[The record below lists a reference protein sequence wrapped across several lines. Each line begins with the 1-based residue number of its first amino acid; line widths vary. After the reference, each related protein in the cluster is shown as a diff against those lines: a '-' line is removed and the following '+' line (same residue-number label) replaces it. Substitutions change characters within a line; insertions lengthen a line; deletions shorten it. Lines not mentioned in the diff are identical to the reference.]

1 LGHATAK
8 AIDVVGR
15 YSLLVSKGVPWT
27 YYVGTLVFIRS
38 PWEMIQNAWP
48 GSNRRALYESN
59 WAKSLYERLSQLGL
73 PLLETNDEF
82 DVNQTLAEVIKSKD
96 NRLWEGFPVLL
107 VNAANDFRF
116 AYERV
121 LEHLDNNEQRK
132 TLHSLLQ
139 LSLTLYDLNHLSFSW
154 TKPLREML
162 TANEKADL
170 KILRKELASGKSF
183 TLNGL
188 EFHSL
193 RLKNAFEL
201 YFEKDAEKSR
211 QQKEKHEELSLEYA
225 LSQVF
230 SPKQKELFKK
240 RLEGLPLTKTE
251 KEYYSRTVKKKVVAL
266 ANPELHRLAQ
276 RLMAY

>member
-1 LGHATAK
+1 MT
-8 AIDVVGR
+8 
-15 YSLLVSKGVPWT
+15 
-27 YYVGTLVFIRS
+27 
-38 PWEMIQNAWP
+38 Q
-48 GSNRRALYESN
+48 
-59 WAKSLYERLSQLGL
+59 KSLYKRLSQLGL
-73 PLLETNDEF
+73 PLLETSEEF
-82 DVNQTLAEVIKSKD
+82 DVNQTLAEVVKSGET
-96 NRLWEGFPVLL
+96 RLWEGFPVLL

-116 AYERV
+116 SYERV
-121 LEHLDNNEQRK
+121 LEYLDNKKQRK
-132 TLHSLLQ
+132 TFHSLLQ
-139 LSLTLYDLNHLSFSW
+139 VSLTLYDLNHLSFSW
-154 TKPLREML
+154 TKPLKEML
-162 TANEKADL
+162 SENEKEYL
-170 KILRKELASGKSF
+170 KQLRKELASGNSF

-188 EFHSL
+188 EFHPL

-211 QQKEKHEELSLEYA
+211 LQKEKHEELSLEYA

-251 KEYYSRTVKKKVVAL
+251 KEYYSRAVKKKVVAL

>member
-1 LGHATAK
+1 MT
-8 AIDVVGR
+8 
-15 YSLLVSKGVPWT
+15 
-27 YYVGTLVFIRS
+27 
-38 PWEMIQNAWP
+38 Q
-48 GSNRRALYESN
+48 
-59 WAKSLYERLSQLGL
+59 KSLYKRLSQLGL
-73 PLLETNDEF
+73 PLLETSEEF
-82 DVNQTLAEVIKSKD
+82 DVNQTLAEVVKSGET
-96 NRLWEGFPVLL
+96 RLWEGFPVLL

-116 AYERV
+116 SYERV
-121 LEHLDNNEQRK
+121 LEYLDNKKQRK
-132 TLHSLLQ
+132 TFHSLLQ
-139 LSLTLYDLNHLSFSW
+139 VSLILYDLNHLSFSW
-154 TKPLREML
+154 TKPLKEML
-162 TANEKADL
+162 SENEKEYL
-170 KILRKELASGKSF
+170 KQLRKELASGNSF

-188 EFHSL
+188 EFHPL

-211 QQKEKHEELSLEYA
+211 LQKEKHEELSLEYA

-251 KEYYSRTVKKKVVAL
+251 KEYYSRAVKKKVVAL

>member
-1 LGHATAK
+1 MT
-8 AIDVVGR
+8 
-15 YSLLVSKGVPWT
+15 
-27 YYVGTLVFIRS
+27 
-38 PWEMIQNAWP
+38 E
-48 GSNRRALYESN
+48 
-59 WAKSLYERLSQLGL
+59 KSLYKRLSQLGL
-73 PLLETNDEF
+73 PLLETSDDF
-82 DVNQTLAEVIKSKD
+82 DVNQTLAEVVKSRD
-96 NRLWEGFPVLL
+96 TRLWEGFPVLL

-121 LEHLDNNEQRK
+121 LEHLDNKDQKKNF
-132 TLHSLLQ
+132 HSLLQ
-139 LSLTLYDLNHLSFSW
+139 VSLTLYDLNHLSFSW

-162 TANEKADL
+162 SENEKVDL
-170 KILRKELASGKSF
+170 KKLRKELGSRNSF

-188 EFHSL
+188 AFHPL

-211 QQKEKHEELSLEYA
+211 QQKEKHEALSLEYA

-240 RLEGLPLTKTE
+240 RLDGLSLTKTE